1 MFPNDYNSSAQSR
14 GVRKEARV
22 ARILIVEDEASIV
35 KLISI
40 RLKRL
45 GHDVVAAANGLAALE
60 TAREYLPDLILLD
73 VMLPAMNGF
82 QVLQQLKTDPA
93 TKSIP
98 VLMLTARAHERDV
111 VAGLE
116 GGAEDYIVKPF
127 SFPEL
132 LARVS
137 TALARHAR

>member
-1 MFPNDYNSSAQSR
+1 
-14 GVRKEARV
+14 V

-45 GHDVVAAANGLAALE
+45 GHDVLAATNGMAALE

-93 TKSIP
+93 TKPIP
-98 VLMLTARAHERDV
+98 VLMLTARGHERDV
-111 VAGLE
+111 AAGLE